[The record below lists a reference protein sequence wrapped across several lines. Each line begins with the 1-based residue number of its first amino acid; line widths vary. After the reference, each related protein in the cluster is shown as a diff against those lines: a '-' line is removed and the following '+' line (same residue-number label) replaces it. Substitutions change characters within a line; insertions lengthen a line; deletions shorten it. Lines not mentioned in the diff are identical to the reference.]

1 MVTHGQTS
9 QTFDF
14 APRSGEKDV
23 FQFAAFYG
31 DCRHEIKHV
40 TAGNRVTL
48 TYHIEREGPTPEYKS
63 DDEARYWAVRT
74 RFLITWLRSS
84 LPLRKEYMMLGDQKL
99 LPVDPS
105 PVLG

>member
-1 MVTHGQTS
+1 VVTHGQTF

-31 DCRHEIKHV
+31 DCRHEVKRV
-40 TAGNRVTL
+40 TRGNRVTL
-48 TYHIEREGPTPEYKS
+48 TYQIEREWPTPEYGS

-74 RFLITWLRSS
+74 RVFTWLRYSF
-84 LPLRKEYMMLGDQKL
+84 PLRQEYLMLGDRK
-99 LPVDPS
+99 
-105 PVLG
+105 